1 MDCGG
6 YMLKVIGGFV
16 VGILATLLVTGAMV
30 GKLMFREVPSPFGVE
45 ETAARIQANIQAQ
58 KDKGWSLSG
67 LRDPVKPLQATGE
80 NALPVLLIE
89 ACSTRYSGPM
99 LKDDKTRI
107 LSILMPCTITVYKKN
122 DGKTY
127 VGLMN
132 AGLMGRLFGS
142 KMGEIMN
149 QVAVDQA
156 SFVTFDPSQP
166 APPLIKGAPGGGSGG
181 AGKDAGGGC

>member
-1 MDCGG
+1 
-6 YMLKVIGGFV
+6 MLKVIGGFIAGIVSVLV
-16 VGILATLLVTGAMV
+16 VAGTMMGSF
-30 GKLMFREVPSPFGVE
+30 MFREIESPFTVE
-45 ETAARIQANIQAQ
+45 ETAARIQANIQAK

-67 LRDPVKPLQATGE
+67 LRDPIKPLQAAGE

-132 AGLMGRLFGS
+132 AGLLGRMFGS
-142 KMGEIMN
+142 KVGEIMAE
-149 QVAVDQA
+149 VAADQA
-156 SFVTFDPSQP
+156 SFIAFDPSKP
-166 APPLIKGAPGGGSGG
+166 APPLIKGMPGAGGG
-181 AGKDAGGGC
+181 AGKEAGGGC